1 MTDSAFVRQFVREHQ
16 QVLEATFAE
25 VADAVAVAGNVIAEA
40 IENGGALYLCG
51 NGGSAAD
58 AQHIAAEFVGR
69 FKKNRRPLKA
79 LALTT
84 DSSAL
89 TCIANDFSYD
99 DVFARQ
105 VEAFA
110 APGDYLL
117 AISTSGNS
125 ANVKKAI
132 EAAQANGARVV
143 GLFGKG
149 GGDCAALA
157 DIAIIVSSG
166 TTARIQEMHILIG
179 HILCE
184 IVEER
189 LGFA

>member
-1 MTDSAFVRQFVREHQ
+1 MTDSAFVRQFVIEHQ
-16 QVLEATFAE
+16 EVLETTFAQ
-25 VADAVAVAGNVIAEA
+25 VADAVAAAGDAIGEA
-40 IENGGALYLCG
+40 IGHGGTLFLCG

-69 FKKNRRPLKA
+69 FKRNRRPLRA

-89 TCIANDFSYD
+89 TCIANDFNYD
-99 DVFARQ
+99 EVFVRQ

-117 AISTSGNS
+117 AISTSGCS
-125 ANVKKAI
+125 PNVKKAI
-132 EAAQANGARVV
+132 DAAHEKGAKVV

-149 GGDCAALA
+149 GGDCAALV
-157 DIAIIVSSG
+157 DIAITVPSN